1 MKKFLAILLTLCMI
15 LSLCACAS
23 TSKAPETTETTVVT
37 EAATEAP
44 TEEVTEAPTEEVT
57 EAPTE
62 EVTEAPT
69 EEVTEAPTEEVTEAP
84 TEEVT
89 EAEPAAQAETEE
101 ATEEVTEAPTE
112 EVTEAPTEEAT
123 EEVTE
128 EATEETAE
136 AAKIPVKVFNNSNAV
151 IEVFDYVE
159 GDAASLETPCE
170 AVTVGNQLA
179 VKVTPAEGY
188 KVAHLRVNS
197 KSIDD
202 TYADGYW
209 FAPATEDI
217 NSFAV
222 KALMVKE
229 EATEETEAVEETVV
243 EETAPAAPM
252 THEEYVAAE
261 LDSPVCVE
269 TYVQAHQSWWDGKI
283 TVYAQ
288 SEDGAYFLYN
298 MACSEEDAAK
308 LVPGTKILV
317 NGFKSEWSGEVE
329 IVDAT
334 FEILE
339 GSYIAEP
346 CDVTE
351 LLGVPELVD
360 HQNEFVTVKG
370 LTVESIAFKNDEPG
384 DDIYVTLTQGELTA
398 EFCVEAYLTG
408 PDTDVYAAVSALNKG
423 DVVDIEG
430 FLYWY
435 NGANTHITGITVVT
449 PAAAEETEAAVEETE
464 AVVEE
469 TAAVP
474 GVITKVALVTDV
486 GTIDDESFNQACWQ
500 GVEEWCKQN
509 DIEYTYYQPTEDSTD
524 ARVLSVF
531 QAANDGANVIVM
543 PGYLFGTTVLTVQDE
558 LPDVYFIA
566 VDVAAGD
573 LTFDY
578 STYYDPSAN
587 VACLTFSEE
596 QAGYLAGYAAVKEGY
611 TKLGFLGGMAV
622 PAVIR
627 YGYGFVQGADAA
639 AAETGAEVEIN
650 YTYGGQFYGSPEITA
665 KMEGWYQNGTEV
677 VFACGGGIYTS
688 ALEAAEKNGGKVIGV
703 DVDQSY
709 ISPLIITSAMKG
721 LQNVTESLLESLNK
735 GEWETYGGKVTNF
748 GLLEGEYV
756 GLPTETWS
764 LENISVDDYTAVKDM
779 IKSGEIVVSNSIDAM
794 PEVSITVN
802 EIA

>member
-23 TSKAPETTETTVVT
+23 TEKKAAETTVTEATTESTTEATTEATTEETTE
-37 EAATEAP
+37 AT
-44 TEEVTEAPTEEVT
+44 TEET
-57 EAPTE
+57 
-62 EVTEAPT
+62 
-69 EEVTEAPTEEVTEAP
+69 
-84 TEEVT
+84 
-89 EAEPAAQAETEE
+89 
-101 ATEEVTEAPTE
+101 
-112 EVTEAPTEEAT
+112 T

-128 EATEETAE
+128 ETTEETTE
-136 AAKIPVKVFNNSNAV
+136 AAAV
-151 IEVFDYVE
+151 
-159 GDAASLETPCE
+159 
-170 AVTVGNQLA
+170 
-179 VKVTPAEGY
+179 
-188 KVAHLRVNS
+188 
-197 KSIDD
+197 
-202 TYADGYW
+202 
-209 FAPATEDI
+209 
-217 NSFAV
+217 
-222 KALMVKE
+222 
-229 EATEETEAVEETVV
+229 
-243 EETAPAAPM
+243 PM
-252 THEEYVAAE
+252 THEEYMAADM
-261 LDSPVCVE
+261 DSAVCVE

-339 GSYIAEP
+339 GSFVAEP
-346 CDVTE
+346 VDVTE
-351 LLGVPELVD
+351 LLGAAELID
-360 HQNEFVTVKG
+360 HQNEFVAVKG
-370 LTVESIAFKNDEPG
+370 LTVEKVAFKNDEPG
-384 DDIYVTLTQGELTA
+384 DDIYVTFGIGELTA

-408 PDTDVYAAVSALNKG
+408 PDTDVYSAVSALNVG

-435 NGANTHITGITVVT
+435 NGANTHITGVTVVT
-449 PAAAEETEAAVEETE
+449 PAPAAQAETEAVAEETEASAEVE

-469 TAAVP
+469 AKAVVEEAEASVP
-474 GVITKVALVTDV
+474 GVIAKVALVTDV

-500 GVEEWCKQN
+500 GVEAWCQAN
-509 DIEYTYYQPTEDSTD
+509 GIEYTYYQPTEDSTD
-524 ARVLSVF
+524 ARVMSVF
-531 QAANDGANVIVM
+531 QAVNEGANVIVM
-543 PGYLFGTTVLTVQDE
+543 PGYLFGTTVLKVQDD

-721 LQNVTESLLESLNK
+721 LQNVTESLLDSLNK

>member
-69 EEVTEAPTEEVTEAP
+69 EAATEAP

-101 ATEEVTEAPTE
+101 ATE

-243 EETAPAAPM
+243 EETASVAPM

-449 PAAAEETEAAVEETE
+449 PAAVEETEAAVEETE

-756 GLPTETWS
+756 GLPTATWS
-764 LENISVDDYTAVKDM
+764 LQNVSVEDYEAVKEQ
-779 IKSGEIVVSNSIDAM
+779 IKSGEIVVDNSTEAM